1 MYLLFDIG
9 GTKMR
14 IAFSGD
20 GRDFGE
26 PMVIPTPEDFDEGMK
41 LFKHAALELSGGKKI
56 RAAAGGI
63 AGPLDRDKTKL
74 VNSPHIPGWIRKPL
88 KEEFQNILGAPVF
101 LENDAAM
108 VGLGEAV
115 KGTGKGKRI
124 VVYMTVSTGVG
135 GARIIDGEIDA
146 SAVGFE
152 PGHQIIDADG
162 TLCPECKSIPGYLE
176 RYISGSAIE
185 MRYGKKASEINDPA
199 VWDEVA
205 RFLAYGLNN
214 TIVHWSPDMVI
225 LGGSVIN
232 KIPMD
237 KVRSSLA
244 EILKIFPEPPLIENA
259 VLGDFGG
266 LYGALH
272 LLGKKGPR
280 GQGIRR
286 LK

>member
-1 MYLLFDIG
+1 MFVLFDIG
-9 GTKMR
+9 GTKTR

-20 GRDFGE
+20 GSDFGE
-26 PMVIPTPEDFDEGMK
+26 PMIIPTPKDFDEGMR
-41 LFKHAALELSGGKKI
+41 LFKEAALELSGSKKI

-63 AGPLDRDKTKL
+63 AGPLDRKKARL
-74 VNSPHIPGWIRKPL
+74 VNSPHIPAWIGKPL
-88 KEEFQNILGAPVF
+88 KEELQTIIRAPVH

-108 VGLGEAV
+108 AGLGEAV
-115 KGTGKGKRI
+115 YGKGKGSRI

-135 GARIIDGEIDA
+135 GSRIVDGEIDV
-146 SAVGFE
+146 SAMGFE

-176 RYISGSAIE
+176 RCVSGSAIE
-185 MRYGKKASEINDPA
+185 MRYRKKASEIDDPA

-244 EILKIFPEPPLIENA
+244 EILKIFPEPPLIESA

-272 LLGKKGPR
+272 LLVKKDPR
-280 GQGIRR
+280 GKESGD
-286 LK
+286 